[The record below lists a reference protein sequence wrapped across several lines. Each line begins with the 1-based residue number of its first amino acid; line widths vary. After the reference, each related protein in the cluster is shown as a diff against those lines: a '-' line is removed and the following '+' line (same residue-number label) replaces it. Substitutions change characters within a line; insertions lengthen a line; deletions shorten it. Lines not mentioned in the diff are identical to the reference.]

1 MKKQKPLTTQELI
14 DGFQNLNL
22 EEQIAHKKAV
32 DLILEE
38 KKKNTEAELKL
49 LKEE

>member
-1 MKKQKPLTTQELI
+1 MPKQKNLSPQEII
-14 DGFQNLNL
+14 DGFQSLTIV
-22 EEQIAHKKAV
+22 EQVQHKKAV

-49 LKEE
+49 LKGE